1 MAHDPLDLTGIEDEL
16 HEDERLVRDSVS
28 RFVDAE
34 VLPDIGRHFADHH
47 FPRELVLP
55 LARLGLLGSS
65 IEGYGCAGLNAVC
78 YGLICQQLERGDSA
92 LRSFVSVQSSLC
104 MYPIH
109 AYGSEAQRER
119 WLPAMARG
127 EAIGC
132 FGLTESHGGSDPLN
146 MSTTARQRGSD
157 WVLNG
162 SKMWITNAPIADVAV
177 VWALTDEGVRGF
189 LVERG
194 MKGFSTQ
201 EIERKMSL
209 RASATGALFF
219 DDVVLP
225 QESLLP
231 GSSVGLKAPL
241 SCLTQARFG
250 IAWGVLG
257 AAQACLSEALH
268 YTRERVLFGRPLA
281 ATQAVAART
290 VNSGQSCIAAKR
302 FIVCDAVYDAFLE
315 RFVSGMR
322 ALRVGDPREEATQIG
337 PIATESVRDG
347 LARQVSDSIAAG
359 ARVLLG
365 GSTDGLAGF
374 FYPPTVLV
382 DIPDDAPAAREELF
396 GPVASVFRVAD
407 VAAAIAKANDTPFG
421 LGASVWTR
429 DPALATQCI
438 EGLEVGMVFV
448 NEMVVSDPRYPFGG
462 VKQSGM
468 GRELGPLGFR
478 EFTNPKA
485 IRRSRLRESPR

>member
-1 MAHDPLDLTGIEDEL
+1 MTHDPLDLMGIEDEL
-16 HEDERLVRDSVS
+16 QEDERLVRDSVA
-28 RFVDAE
+28 RFVDTE
-34 VLPDIGRHFADHH
+34 VLPHIGRHFADHH
-47 FPRELVLP
+47 FPRELILP

-65 IEGYGCAGLNAVC
+65 IAGYGCAGLNAVC

-104 MYPIH
+104 MYPIYT
-109 AYGSEAQRER
+109 YGSDAQRDR

-146 MSTTARQRGSD
+146 MNTTARKRGGD

-162 SKMWITNAPIADVAV
+162 SKMWITNAPLADVAV

-225 QESLLP
+225 EANLLP

-257 AAQACLSEALH
+257 AAQACLSEALQ

-281 ATQAVAART
+281 ATQAVQIRLAEMARKIAT
-290 VNSGQSCIAAKR
+290 GQS
-302 FIVCDAVYDAFLE
+302 L
-315 RFVSGMR
+315 
-322 ALRVGDPREEATQIG
+322 ALQ
-337 PIATESVRDG
+337 
-347 LARQVSDSIAAG
+347 LAHRKDRGILSPVQVSLAKWNNCRAAIDV
-359 ARVLLG
+359 AREARDLLG
-365 GSTDGLAGF
+365 GAGI
-374 FYPPTVLV
+374 TT
-382 DIPDDAPAAREELF
+382 EH
-396 GPVASVFRVAD
+396 ASIRHAL
-407 VAAAIAKANDTPFG
+407 N
-421 LGASVWTR
+421 LESVITY
-429 DPALATQCI
+429 
-438 EGLEVGMVFV
+438 EGTETIHQLSV
-448 NEMVVSDPRYPFGG
+448 
-462 VKQSGM
+462 
-468 GRELGPLGFR
+468 GRELTGFNA
-478 EFTNPKA
+478 F
-485 IRRSRLRESPR
+485 